1 MVLKLRWQLDCLL
14 LAAPEQN
21 LFLDIS
27 GFRRPSVSL
36 GCYTSTFSQQL
47 SDLHFCSRKY
57 SFISDT
63 DPYVYCFLHSFKDVG
78 YLAPIYFLNVSELT
92 TLIYLQLQ
100 FPFAYINIL
109 QSVELPASQSDKFYG
124 PILRIMFSNIQIHR
138 TRDGNEI

>member
-1 MVLKLRWQLDCLL
+1 MAIGLSPSSGSRTESTFLTS
-14 LAAPEQN
+14 LA
-21 LFLDIS
+21 S
-27 GFRRPSVSL
+27 GGRLYPLAVTL
-36 GCYTSTFSQQL
+36 STFSQQL
-47 SDLHFCSRKY
+47 SDFHFCSCKY

-100 FPFAYINIL
+100 FPFAYINVL

-124 PILRIMFSNIQIHR
+124 PILRIMFSNIQIHC
-138 TRDGNEI
+138 TRDGKEI